1 MPVEYKRTENA
12 DVFLEIK
19 TQSKDLSLVQLEA
32 KLAALN
38 KQIGEVKTVPTD
50 KVTPEQKAAIEFYN
64 MQTQDMVRHIV
75 DERDRV
81 SNLITTLKALPV
93 QVER

>member
-19 TQSKDLSLVQLEA
+19 TQSKGLSLVQLEA

-50 KVTPEQKAAIEFYN
+50 KVTPEQKSAIEFYN
-64 MQTQDMVRHIV
+64 FQLQDMIRNVV
-75 DERDRV
+75 DQRDRV
-81 SNLITTLKALPV
+81 SALIATLKALPV
-93 QVER
+93 QVVK